1 MAAKE
6 LLDFG
11 FNEDKNKK
19 EKGKE
24 TNNDNSKK
32 KGPKKPTRK
41 FLLKVSNFPPVA
53 MGAWNWFYP
62 AVSKGMEQNN
72 VELEAVKGEKELSC
86 SLKSYKKK
94 GFSSSPPWFWRSL
107 ERGRALVWIPP
118 GSRIF
123 QGWRERSSADLK
135 FQGSWSW
142 DARWLLG

>member
-32 KGPKKPTRK
+32 KKSPKKPTRK

-72 VELEAVKGEKELSC
+72 VELEAGKGEKELSC

-94 GFSSSPPWFWRSL
+94 DFLHPPLVL
-107 ERGRALVWIPP
+107 EVTGKRQSFGVDPSWIQDFP
-118 GSRIF
+118 GMEGTE
-123 QGWRERSSADLK
+123 QC
-135 FQGSWSW
+135 
-142 DARWLLG
+142 